1 MITLYIISVLYTI
14 FGTIRFKKLYG
25 HTNLFDE
32 DPKLW
37 TFILLFS
44 IVVTFVIGVF
54 LIVKYLP

>member
-14 FGTIRFKKLYG
+14 FGTIRFKKLYS